1 MKSSKFKLP
10 LQRLQGLLGETF
22 SLVDGKNV
30 EIIYKCQVQGQILF
44 VPQISYDLFGAIC
57 RIVQAQQKLS
67 SRIDAVR

>member
-1 MKSSKFKLP
+1 MKFSKFKLP

-30 EIIYKCQVQGQILF
+30 EIIYKCQGQILF
-44 VPQISYDLFGAIC
+44 VPQISYDFFGAIC

-67 SRIDAVR
+67 SRIDTVR